1 MIYIGL
7 VDDHEVTRRGIKTI
21 IETQTDIKVVIEASN
36 GIDLFNSLPTLTRLP
51 DILILD
57 VSMPGMNGYDTI
69 IQLVAK
75 FSTIKIL
82 VFSLISELDAIMNMI
97 NNGAS
102 GYIHKSADPFTL
114 IDAIQTI
121 QQQDYY
127 INDLVKREYFASDD
141 NDVVKMGQLGR
152 INMTTR
158 ELEFIKLT
166 GTNMTYK
173 QMATYMRI
181 SPKTLENYREN
192 LFKKLSVKNRAGLV
206 AYGYRNG
213 ILNLS
218 PGE

>member
-7 VDDHEVTRRGIKTI
+7 VDDHEITRKGIKTI
-21 IETQTDIKVVIEASN
+21 IETDAGIEVVIEASN
-36 GIDLFNSLPTLTRLP
+36 GIDLFNWLPTLTRLP

-57 VSMPGMNGYDTI
+57 VSMPGMNGYETI

-75 FSTIKIL
+75 FPAIKIL
-82 VFSLISELDAIMNMI
+82 VFSLISEVNAIMNMI

-102 GYIHKSADPFTL
+102 GYIHKSADPFSL
-114 IDAIQTI
+114 IEAIKTI
-121 QQQDYY
+121 QKQDYY
-127 INDLVKREYFASDD
+127 INDLVKREYFAMDD
-141 NDVVKMGQLGR
+141 NNAVKMGQLGK
-152 INMTTR
+152 INMTPR
-158 ELEFIKLT
+158 EIEFIKLS

-173 QMATYMRI
+173 QMATYI
-181 SPKTLENYREN
+181 GVSPKTLENYREN
-192 LFKKLSVKNRAGLV
+192 LFKKLRLKNRAGLV